1 MNVADTAALRSVNG
15 GRAARR
21 ALVRWSIRL
30 FRREWRQQL
39 LVLSLLTLAVAATIV
54 GIAVGTN
61 ATTSMQAELGSAS
74 QLITIDG
81 NPPRLAEDL
90 DAARVAFG
98 TIEVVEHQNVAV
110 PGSVAPLDLRDQD
123 PHGTFLHSA
132 LHLVTGRYPNAPDE
146 AAVTNGAATVLDVQ
160 LGGTVRTNDRTRQVV
175 GIVENPLNLADEF
188 VLVPTGQA
196 TPADH
201 VSILAHTTD
210 EQLRS
215 FQTVGDAAVSVQS
228 GGDVTSSQ
236 AAAIMLAISTVGMLF
251 IGLLAVSGFTV
262 MAQRRLRALGMLES
276 IGATDRH
283 VRLVMLA
290 NGAVVGMVS
299 AVVGATVGLIAWL
312 GFAPHL
318 ERVLRH
324 RVEHVNRFDLPWWA
338 LAATMA
344 LAFLTAVCAAW
355 WPARTVSRV
364 PVVAALSGRPPEPQP
379 THRSAAV
386 GVVLAAVGY
395 VVLFFW
401 RGRAPLLIA
410 GILATTLGMLFLAP
424 VAIRALAAVG
434 RRAPVATRL
443 ALRDLVRYQAR
454 SGAAL
459 GAITLA
465 IGIAATIAVADS
477 SMQAT
482 VDAAAPNGNLRN
494 TELIAYLGHDS
505 TAPIPDAS
513 PTALTAAQASAEQIA
528 AATGTSSVVPLQA
541 AISTDAPT
549 LPPLGNQPGGRPPA
563 SLAKE
568 KALGGGSTSIQVVTA
583 VYVAT
588 PELLAAAG
596 LTTADLDPNADV
608 VSPRDLNGLQ
618 LELGRRDPPVP
629 KVQVIDLPVY
639 SSEPTTM
646 ITTAAMQRLGLQPI
660 TAGWLIRSNSP
671 LTSAQI
677 TAARQIAAAAGLTIE
692 TRSTNSPNGALG
704 TDSTLIG
711 GLIALA
717 VLAMT
722 VGLIRSETAGDIRTL
737 TAAGASTRTRRWL
750 VGSTAGALG
759 LLGAVLGILGAH
771 LAVLA
776 WNHGRLGS
784 LAYTPIENLLEL
796 TVGLPSIA
804 MVAGWVFAGRQPST
818 IARAALT

>member
-1 MNVADTAALRSVNG
+1 MNGATTAPRSANG

-30 FRREWRQQL
+30 FRRDWRQQL

-54 GIAVGTN
+54 GIAIGTN
-61 ATTSMQAELGSAS
+61 ATSTVQAELGSAS
-74 QLITIDG
+74 HLLTIEG
-81 NPPRLAEDL
+81 HAPKLSADL
-90 DAARVAFG
+90 DAARSAFG
-98 TIEVVEHQNVAV
+98 TIEVINHQNVAV

-123 PHGTFLHSA
+123 PHGAFAQSTLR
-132 LHLVTGRYPNAPDE
+132 LVAGRYPTGPDE
-146 AAVTNGAATVLDVQ
+146 AAVTDDAATALDTQV
-160 LGGTVRTNDRTRQVV
+160 GGAVRTGDRSRQVV
-175 GIVENPLNLADEF
+175 GVVENPLNLSDEF
-188 VLVPTGQA
+188 VLVPAGQA

-201 VSILAHTTD
+201 VSVLARIT
-210 EQLRS
+210 EQQLRS
-215 FQTVGDAAVSVQS
+215 FHTVDGSGLSVQS
-228 GGDVTSSQ
+228 GGDISSSQ

-283 VRLVMLA
+283 LRLVMLA
-290 NGAVVGMVS
+290 NGAVVGLVS
-299 AVVGATVGLIAWL
+299 ALVGAALGLTAWL

-318 ERVLRH
+318 ERILRH
-324 RVEHVNRFDLPWWA
+324 RVEHVNRVDLPWWA

-344 LAFLTAVCAAW
+344 LALLTAVLAAW

-364 PVVAALSGRPPEPQP
+364 PVVAALSGRPPDPQP

-386 GVVLAAVGY
+386 GALLAGVGY
-395 VVLFFW
+395 VLLFFW
-401 RGRAPLLIA
+401 RSTAPLLVA
-410 GILATTLGMLFLAP
+410 GILATTIGMLFLAP
-424 VAIRALAAVG
+424 LAIRALAVIG
-434 RRAPVATRL
+434 RRAPVSIRL

-482 VDAAAPNGNLRN
+482 VDAAAPNGNLRD
-494 TELIAYLGHDS
+494 TELVAYLGHDS

-513 PTALTAAQASAEQIA
+513 AAALKAAQASARQIA
-528 AATGTSSVVPLQA
+528 TAAGASSVITLQA
-541 AISTDAPT
+541 AISPDAQT
-549 LPPLGNQPGGRPPA
+549 LPPLGDQPGGRLPA

-568 KALGGGSTSIQVVTA
+568 KSVGHGTSVQIVSA

-588 PELLAAAG
+588 PELLALAG
-596 LTTADLDPNADV
+596 LTADDLDPTADIA
-608 VSPRDLNGLQ
+608 SPRDLSGLH
-618 LELGRRDPPVP
+618 LESGKRDTTVP
-629 KVQVIDLPVY
+629 KVQVVGLTAY
-639 SSEPTTM
+639 TSEPTTM
-646 ITTAAMQRLGLQPI
+646 ISTAAMQRLGLQPI
-660 TAGWLIRSNSP
+660 TVGWLIRSDST

-677 TAARQIAAAAGLTIE
+677 SAARRIAADAGLTIE
-692 TRSTNSPNGALG
+692 TRTTTGPNGALS
-704 TDSTLIG
+704 TDATTIG
-711 GLIALA
+711 VLVALA

-722 VGLIRSETAGDIRTL
+722 VGLIRSETAGDMRTL
-737 TAAGASTRTRRWL
+737 SAAGASTRTRRWL
-750 VGSTAGALG
+750 VGATAGALG
-759 LLGAVLGILGAH
+759 LLGGVLGTAGAH

-784 LAYTPIENLLEL
+784 LAHTPASNLLVL
-796 TVGLPSIA
+796 IVGLPVA
-804 MVAGWVFAGRQPST
+804 AALAGWVLAGRAPRT

>member
-1 MNVADTAALRSVNG
+1 MNGATTALPRSANG

-21 ALVRWSIRL
+21 ALVRWSVRL

-54 GIAVGTN
+54 GIAIGAN
-61 ATTSMQAELGSAS
+61 ATTTVQAELGSAS
-74 QLITIDG
+74 HLLTIDG
-81 NPPRLAEDL
+81 HASKLSEDL
-90 DAARVAFG
+90 DAARAAFG
-98 TIEVVEHQNVAV
+98 TIEVISHQDVVV

-123 PHGTFLHSA
+123 PHGAFKHATLR
-132 LHLVTGRYPNAPDE
+132 LVSGRYPTGPDE
-146 AAVTNGAATVLDVQ
+146 AAVTDGAATALDVQ
-160 LGGTVRTNDRTRQVV
+160 VGVAVRTGDRTRQVV
-175 GIVENPLNLADEF
+175 GVVENPLNLSDEF

-196 TPADH
+196 TPAAH
-201 VSILAHTTD
+201 VSVLAHITD
-210 EQLRS
+210 EQLTS
-215 FQTVGDAAVSVQS
+215 FHTIDGTGLSVQS

-290 NGAVVGMVS
+290 NGAVVGLVS
-299 AVVGATVGLIAWL
+299 AIAGAALGLTAWL

-318 ERVLRH
+318 ERILRH

-338 LAATMA
+338 LVATMA
-344 LAFLTAVCAAW
+344 LAFLTAVVAAW
-355 WPARTVSRV
+355 WPARSVSRV
-364 PVVAALSGRPPEPQP
+364 PVVAALSGRPPDPQP
-379 THRSAAV
+379 AHRSAAV
-386 GVVLAAVGY
+386 GALLAGGGY
-395 VVLFFW
+395 LLLFFW
-401 RGRAPLLIA
+401 RSTAPMLVA
-410 GILATTLGMLFLAP
+410 GILATTIGMLFLAP
-424 VAIRALAAVG
+424 VAIRALAAIG
-434 RRAPVATRL
+434 GRAPVSIRL

-482 VDAAAPNGNLRN
+482 ADAAAPNGNLRD
-494 TELIAYLGHDS
+494 TELVVYLGRES

-513 PTALTAAQASAEQIA
+513 ATALATAQASAQQIVTAVGA
-528 AATGTSSVVPLQA
+528 ASAITLQA
-541 AISTDAPT
+541 AINPDAAT
-549 LPPLGNQPGGRPPA
+549 LPPLGNQPGGRMPA
-563 SLAKE
+563 SLAKV
-568 KALGGGSTSIQVVTA
+568 KSIGNGTSVQIVSA
-583 VYVAT
+583 IYVAT
-588 PELLAAAG
+588 PELLASAG
-596 LTTADLDPNADV
+596 LTADGLDPAADI

-618 LELGRRDPPVP
+618 LELGRRDPTVP
-629 KVQVIDLPVY
+629 KVQVYDLAAY
-639 SSEPTTM
+639 TSEPTTM
-646 ITTAAMQRLGLQPI
+646 ISTASMQRLNLQPI
-660 TAGWLIRSNSP
+660 TAGWLIRSDSA

-677 TAARQIAAAAGLTIE
+677 SAARRIAADAGLTIE
-692 TRSTNSPNGALG
+692 TRTTTGPNGALG
-704 TDSTLIG
+704 TDSTTIG
-711 GLIALA
+711 ALIALA

-722 VGLIRSETAGDIRTL
+722 VGLIRSETAGDLRTL

-750 VGSTAGALG
+750 VGATAGALG

-784 LAYTPIENLLEL
+784 LAHTPIANLLML
-796 TVGLPSIA
+796 IVGLPLVA
-804 MVAGWVFAGRQPST
+804 MTAGWVLAGRQPPT